1 MSLNEL
7 TQTSRPDLA
16 RGGPCVVVAA
26 GETDRNLRLCLE
38 STFAYTLID
47 VAVVIV
53 CTQPATELRDLLDQC
68 GSGEHAVWLA
78 CASAEPPGE
87 DTDALTTTIGRV
99 LSLLQPAD
107 IALLSEPCRVTVGWL
122 ERMRKAAYADTNT
135 ATASAMTDAG
145 TALAI
150 SESGRPT
157 EDLSTLA
164 EHVVANSMALHP
176 QLVLAVGPCVYLRRD
191 ALELVGS
198 LDSELGLRWALEVD
212 FAQRCLLAGLA
223 HVVADEVVVGHLAG
237 ARTADTDLPASLRDR
252 YPYLSQPPV
261 VAASG
266 VLPRALEAARRPRS
280 RLWVTIDARALDAGI
295 TGTQRHIL
303 ELIRALAATGSL
315 RLRLLVSDDTSAAN
329 VELLRS
335 LPETELLPIETIDEA
350 TPRSTVFHRAQQV
363 FGPPDLRL
371 ALRLGERIVL
381 NQLDLIAYRNPGY
394 HSGAKMWRSY
404 RRVSRQALAAAD
416 RVIVFS
422 DHTRVELLS
431 DELAEDGRIRIV
443 PPGLDHATPGEGR
456 RPPGLD
462 EPPDLPPGG
471 GSPTGFLLCLGTDF
485 RHKNRLFALRLLA
498 ALRERHGWDGR
509 LVLAG
514 THIPNGSS
522 LELEHDFLD
531 RHPQLRP
538 AVVDLGSI
546 DEEEKAWMMGRAA
559 AVVYPSVYEGFG
571 LVPFEAALSGVPC
584 LFAPQSSL
592 AELLPPDMAAI
603 VPWDPRE
610 SADRA
615 YVLLSDPAARA
626 RHVQALASS
635 ARRFTWTDAAAAM
648 VEIYDEAA
656 VAPVREASV
665 LSRDEVHREH
675 ELHELIAAQDALV
688 ATLARERDH
697 ARRMYDELHTE
708 TGIGL
713 GLIGPH
719 GALPENLQRALLA
732 LSARPAL
739 SRPLYGAGS
748 GAFRALRALGRL
760 GGGGSRRGE

>member
-1 MSLNEL
+1 MSLNDL
-7 TQTSRPDLA
+7 TDTSRPDLA
-16 RGGPCVVVAA
+16 RGRPCVVVAA
-26 GETDRNLRLCLE
+26 TAIDGSTPASLE
-38 STFAYTLID
+38 SAFAHTPANVPI
-47 VAVVIV
+47 VIV
-53 CTQPATELRDLLDQC
+53 SATPATAFRDLLEEC
-68 GSGEHAVWLA
+68 GGSRHTVWLA
-78 CASAEPPGE
+78 PFETSVDEG
-87 DTDALTTTIGRV
+87 TGALTAAIDRV
-99 LSLLQPAD
+99 LSLLRPAD
-107 IALLSEPCRVTVGWL
+107 IALLSEPCRVTEGWL
-122 ERMRKAAYADTNT
+122 ERMREAAYADTNT

-145 TALAI
+145 TTLAI
-150 SESGRPT
+150 SDSDRPT

-164 EHVVANSMALHP
+164 DHVAANTMALHP
-176 QLVLAVGPCVYLRRD
+176 RLGLAVGPCVYLRRD

-198 LDSELGLRWALEVD
+198 LDGGLGLRWALEVD

-237 ARTADTDLPASLRDR
+237 AGDADTELPASLRDR

-266 VLPRALEAARRPRS
+266 ALPRALEAARRPRS

-315 RLRLLVSDDTSAAN
+315 RLRLLISDDTSPIN

-335 LPETELLPIETIDEA
+335 LPETELLPIDAIDEA

-394 HSGAKMWRSY
+394 HASAKMWRSH

-422 DHTRVELLS
+422 DHTRMELLS

-443 PPGLDHATPGEGR
+443 PPGLDHASPGDGR
-456 RPPGLD
+456 RPLGLE
-462 EPPDLPPGG
+462 EPPDLPPDG
-471 GSPTGFLLCLGTDF
+471 GSAAGFLLCLGTDF
-485 RHKNRLFALRLLA
+485 RHKNRLFALRLFA

-522 LELEHDFLD
+522 LELERDFLG

-538 AVVDLGSI
+538 AVVDLGSV
-546 DEEEKAWMMGRAA
+546 DEEEKAWLMGRAA

-592 AELLPPDMAAI
+592 AELLPSDMAAI

-615 YVLLSDPAARA
+615 HVLLNDPAARA
-626 RHVQALASS
+626 RHVEALASS
-635 ARRFTWTDAAAAM
+635 ARRFTWAAAAAAM

-656 VAPVREASV
+656 IAPVREASI
-665 LSRDEVHREH
+665 LSRDELGREH
-675 ELHELIAAQDALV
+675 ELRELITAQDALV

-708 TGIGL
+708 TGFAL

-732 LSARPAL
+732 LSARPTL
-739 SRPLYGAGS
+739 SRPLYGAAS
-748 GAFRALRALGRL
+748 GLFRTARAMGRRA
-760 GGGGSRRGE
+760 GGGSRSAE

>member
-1 MSLNEL
+1 M
-7 TQTSRPDLA
+7 
-16 RGGPCVVVAA
+16 
-26 GETDRNLRLCLE
+26 
-38 STFAYTLID
+38 
-47 VAVVIV
+47 AVVIV
-53 CTQPATELRDLLDQC
+53 CTQPATELRDLQEQC
-68 GSGEHAVWLA
+68 GGRKHAVWHMRT
-78 CASAEPPGE
+78 SAEPSDE
-87 DTDALTTTIGRV
+87 DTHALTAAIDRV

-107 IALLSEPCRVTVGWL
+107 IALLSEPCRVTAGWL
-122 ERMRKAAYADTNT
+122 ERMREAAYVDTNT
-135 ATASAMTDAG
+135 ATSSAMTDIG

-150 SESGRPT
+150 SESDRPA

-164 EHVVANSMALHP
+164 DSVAANTMALHP
-176 QLVLAVGPCVYLRRD
+176 RLGLAVGPCVYLRRG

-198 LDSELGLRWALEVD
+198 LDSELGLRWALGVD

-223 HVVADEVVVGHLAG
+223 HVVADEVVVGHLTG
-237 ARTADTDLPASLRDR
+237 ARAADTDLPARLRDR

-266 VLPRALEAARRPRS
+266 VLTRALEAARRPRS

-315 RLRLLVSDDTSAAN
+315 RLRLVISDGTSPTN

-335 LPETELLPIETIDEA
+335 LPATELLPIEAIAET

-394 HSGAKMWRSY
+394 HSSAKMWRSY

-431 DELAEDGRIRIV
+431 DELAEDERIRII
-443 PPGLDHATPGEGR
+443 PPGLDHASPDDGR
-456 RPPGLD
+456 RPPSLD
-462 EPPDLPPGG
+462 DLPDLPPYG
-471 GSPTGFLLCLGTDF
+471 GSPTSFLLCLGTDF
-485 RHKNRLFALRLLA
+485 RHKNRLFALHLLA

-522 LELEHDFLD
+522 LELERDFLD

-538 AVVDLGSI
+538 AVVDLGSV
-546 DEEEKAWMMGRAA
+546 DEEEKAWLMSHAA

-584 LFAPQSSL
+584 LFAAQSSL

-603 VPWDPRE
+603 VPWDPQE

-615 YVLLSDPAARA
+615 YVLLSDPATRT
-626 RHVQALASS
+626 RHVEALASS

-656 VAPVREASV
+656 VAPMREASV
-665 LSRDEVHREH
+665 LSRDEVAREH
-675 ELHELIAAQDALV
+675 ELRELIAAQDALV

-708 TGIGL
+708 TGLAL

-719 GALPENLQRALLA
+719 GALPEDLQRALLA
-732 LSARPAL
+732 LSARPTL
-739 SRPLYGAGS
+739 SQPLYGAGS
-748 GAFRALRALGRL
+748 GVFRALRAIGRL
-760 GGGGSRRGE
+760 GGGGSRRVE